1 LGPTEQGSANC
12 LPGLRIVATG
22 GRDDA
27 HVVAAQPGKEEAP

>member
-12 LPGLRIVATG
+12 LPDPRIVATG

-27 HVVAAQPGKEEAP
+27 YVVVAQPGKEEAP